1 MVVAEFKIMLFQNRI
16 DAGQRLASL
25 LQSYA
30 DRPDIIVIA
39 LPRGGVPVAAEIA
52 KTIEAPLDVLVVRK
66 LGVPGAEETAMGAIA
81 SGDFRY
87 LNQDLVGRL
96 RIPPEAIDEV
106 VQREQQELKRREK
119 AYRDDLPPLDLQNR
133 TIILVDDGL
142 ATGATIQVAIE
153 AIQQQQPKELT
164 VAVPVAEPGICDW
177 VSKAVDHIIC
187 AETPRPFYAVG
198 LWYKEFSQTSDD
210 EVRSL
215 LRQVRSQIPEAVG
228 HR

>member
-1 MVVAEFKIMLFQNRI
+1 MLFQNRI
-16 DAGQRLASL
+16 DAGKRLASL

-30 DRPDIIVIA
+30 NRPDVIVIA
-39 LPRGGVPVAAEIA
+39 LPRGGVPVAAEVA
-52 KTIEAPLDVLVVRK
+52 QALDAPLDVLVVRK

-87 LNQDLVGRL
+87 LNQDLVERL
-96 RIPPEAIDEV
+96 DISPQMINAV
-106 VQREQQELKRREK
+106 VQQEQQELMRRQK
-119 AYRDDLPPLDLQNR
+119 AYRDDLPPLDLRDR
-133 TIILVDDGL
+133 TVILVDDGL

-177 VSKAVDHIIC
+177 VGKAVDHIIC

-198 LWYKEFSQTSDD
+198 LWYQEFSQTSDD

-215 LRQVRSQIPEAVG
+215 LRQVRNQIPEAAG